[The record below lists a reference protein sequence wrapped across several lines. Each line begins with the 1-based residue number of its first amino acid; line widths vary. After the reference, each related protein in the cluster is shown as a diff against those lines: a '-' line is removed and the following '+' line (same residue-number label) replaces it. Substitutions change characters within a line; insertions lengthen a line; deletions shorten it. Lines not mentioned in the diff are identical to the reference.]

1 MTVNLVNPEL
11 RQRVAEA
18 IKRLMS
24 ASDTAGGKSLLT
36 LPITYPSGS
45 SVVVEIEQNG
55 DKIWV
60 SDMGMGLVEAE
71 MMAAQDSYQS
81 LARKKAEEF
90 GIAYDNRAMFVL
102 WAPATRL
109 EGAIVCVANASAQ
122 AASDAVRHA
131 SEVQVKRQAEAVFDR
146 VKRVFGERIVSRSV
160 EIRGRRTAWEAHNVV
175 VFPNA
180 HRAIFEPMTKNANS
194 VSSKFLMFSDL
205 QESGLDLSLNAVV
218 ESIGSLDAKAQMV
231 GDVANIIELKSSDEV
246 YRKYGVAA

>member
-1 MTVNLVNPEL
+1 
-11 RQRVAEA
+11 
-18 IKRLMS
+18 
-24 ASDTAGGKSLLT
+24 
-36 LPITYPSGS
+36 
-45 SVVVEIEQNG
+45 
-55 DKIWV
+55 
-60 SDMGMGLVEAE
+60 
-71 MMAAQDSYQS
+71 
-81 LARKKAEEF
+81 
-90 GIAYDNRAMFVL
+90 
-102 WAPATRL
+102 
-109 EGAIVCVANASAQ
+109 
-122 AASDAVRHA
+122 
-131 SEVQVKRQAEAVFDR
+131 
-146 VKRVFGERIVSRSV
+146 VFGERIVSRSV